1 MLWPGRAN
9 PTITVQG
16 LPRHAA
22 SRQGKSAHPEC
33 RGRPSGALT
42 QHGRCDR
49 PGSRIIRWGRGWWRG
64 GEKMSDKRLPLDAA
78 AREQQET
85 GFHVPVTRPAFPRG
99 LPQLRQTVA
108 AQRSQP
114 AESAR
119 RTVFVPP
126 LLVLVSSANV
136 LERPSGWRDA
146 LAMAVRV
153 STRGFSWNCRFPL
166 GGGHDALR
174 HGDAVL
180 RPLLDLLLI
189 GETGAIEPSTARPTG
204 KHIRSARK
212 GSVPP
217 NRRLRQDTAAT
228 SRRRPEAAA
237 R

>member
-1 MLWPGRAN
+1 
-9 PTITVQG
+9 
-16 LPRHAA
+16 
-22 SRQGKSAHPEC
+22 
-33 RGRPSGALT
+33 
-42 QHGRCDR
+42 
-49 PGSRIIRWGRGWWRG
+49 
-64 GEKMSDKRLPLDAA
+64 MSDKRLPLDAA

-189 GETGAIEPSTARPTG
+189 GETGAMSPALLGRPASTSAVLERAAFRRTGGCGRTRQRHPGAGQKLLRDEQPSEGPSQA
-204 KHIRSARK
+204 SCADW
-212 GSVPP
+212 
-217 NRRLRQDTAAT
+217 RQVQVL
-228 SRRRPEAAA
+228 
-237 R
+237 